1 MVFQRITVAR
11 QFMYGLSIAGQKGVE
26 QILMQTAADLHVTM
40 GLSGYSDVN
49 DLIGKRDELLER
61 VDD

>member
-1 MVFQRITVAR
+1 
-11 QFMYGLSIAGQKGVE
+11 MYGLSIAGQKGVE